1 MFKFSFKI
9 KHRNCSETALSAKF
23 PQHHITVVDIQSKN
37 QRQKQYFYYITGNEK
52 QFDSIIQ
59 FLKKS
64 KGYKLCKEVERSKD
78 TLLLLV
84 MLDQKSYVQNFIQKY
99 HGFFLEHHTVYGG
112 YEYWHIGLLD
122 KKAIPVIIK
131 EIKKIGEMKAL
142 YIGEVDFGH
151 ILLSDQQK
159 KIFKY
164 AFEQG
169 YYEIPRKL
177 TIEKIAKTLKLNHA
191 TVGEHLQKA
200 ENKVIVSM
208 ARKL

>member
-9 KHRNCSETALSAKF
+9 KHKNCSETVLSRRF
-23 PQHHITVVDIQSKN
+23 PQHHIAVIDIQSKN

-52 QFDSIIQ
+52 QFDKIIA

-64 KGYKLCKEVERSKD
+64 HAYKLCKEVERSKD

-84 MLDQKSYVQNFIQKY
+84 MLDQKSYVQNLIQKY

-122 KKAIPVIIK
+122 KKAIPIIMK
-131 EIKKIGEMKAL
+131 EIKKIGEMKVL

-151 ILLSDQQK
+151 TLLSKQQK

-177 TIEKIAKTLKLNHA
+177 TIEQIAKALKLNHA

-200 ENKVIVSM
+200 ENKLINTM
-208 ARKL
+208 ARRV